1 MEQKSG
7 KGLLILLTCLIVVSL
22 LLSVGYG
29 VAINKKVKSLEK
41 PVVDFTPVNNE
52 LAILKSN
59 DAALGAKMDALQA
72 STAAADGEEEVVTP
86 TDRANQAYNEIL
98 KEDDEEALAEQIA
111 TEYLSTKD
119 FKKVLVEFLNA
130 DPNNEDGVKQLFN
143 IESYRDVKD
152 IVVKDI
158 DVKLLK
164 HSDDAEVTF
173 ELKVSY
179 FNDGDDDEE
188 DIVKAKVKVVLTVE
202 ELDEDEDYEDAEV
215 VEGSEVFDLIKIY
228 E

>member
-7 KGLLILLTCLIVVSL
+7 KGLLILLSCLVVLSL

-29 VAINKKVKSLEK
+29 VAINKKVKGLET
-41 PVVDFTPVNNE
+41 PVVDLTSQNTQINSLTSEV
-52 LAILKSN
+52 AGLKASFE
-59 DAALGAKMDALQA
+59 ASQT
-72 STAAADGEEEVVTP
+72 STASGEGEEAEVP
-86 TDRANQAYNEIL
+86 TDRANQAYDEIL
-98 KEDDEEALAEQIA
+98 KDEDEEALAEQLA

-119 FKKVLVEFLNA
+119 FKKVLVEFLKVEGET
-130 DPNNEDGVKQLFN
+130 PEDYKAIKEVVIK
-143 IESYRDVKD
+143 DV
-152 IVVKDI
+152 

-164 HSDDAEVTF
+164 HSNDAKVTF

-188 DIVKAKVKVVLTVE
+188 DLEKVKFTVE
-202 ELDEDEDYEDAEV
+202 LIVEDLDEDEDYEDAEV
-215 VEGSEVFDLIKIY
+215 ADVEVADFTLIKTY